1 MARAGV
7 GKIIPDRVAPKKAA
21 PAPAPKPAPKPSPA
35 PAPRLTP
42 NQADRAAAKPAPK
55 PSPAPAPVKQT
66 AQFTKAQIEAKERAA
81 AQPVTAKQLIAAGE
95 YSGEAHRFANMAA
108 NAAKKPTVKTPI
120 KTTPKP
126 IVTKKP
132 TVKPPNKTTGHVK
145 PAPPITLTPPP
156 IINEP
161 APTVINDI
169 FPYPDSGYASQDP
182 VITPPP
188 VKSAPIDT
196 VIFVDETFSKELI
209 TDLLFEDVGGQEL
222 LTIARNDTVN
232 GQLVAYQPFKNLDIL
247 QEIYNP
253 TTLLRLQET
262 SDKFFSNFT
271 INLRDKIPKVGSGTD
286 GANYYLDLASG
297 EGVIE
302 FINLRSD
309 EQIEVQIAGAGIIE
323 DVGI

>member
-1 MARAGV
+1 MA
-7 GKIIPDRVAPKKAA
+7 KKSQAQLAA
-21 PAPAPKPAPKPSPA
+21 AFAKQSTPAPAPKPTPKPSPG
-35 PAPRLTP
+35 PAPKASTTTKAQSSIFPGTKTP
-42 NQADRAAAKPAPK
+42 APNTVGPLKSGYVPISKPAPK
-55 PSPAPAPVKQT
+55 LYSGPMIDPKTGKSTIKAATPKKPAAKIISNPKPPVKP
-66 AQFTKAQIEAKERAA
+66 
-81 AQPVTAKQLIAAGE
+81 PVV
-95 YSGEAHRFANMAA
+95 
-108 NAAKKPTVKTPI
+108 KPPPAVKTP
-120 KTTPKP
+120 T
-126 IVTKKP
+126 VDVP
-132 TVKPPNKTTGHVK
+132 TSSPT
-145 PAPPITLTPPP
+145 IT
-156 IINEP
+156 
-161 APTVINDI
+161 NDI
-169 FPYPDSGYASQDP
+169 FATPPATNEDP

-196 VIFVDETFSKELI
+196 VIFIDEAFSSELI

-232 GQLVAYQPFKNLDIL
+232 GQSVIYQPFKNLGIL

-253 TTLLRLQET
+253 TSLLKLQET

-271 INLRDKIPKVGSGTD
+271 INLRDRIPKVGSGLN

-309 EQIEVQIAGAGIIE
+309 EQVEVQIASAGIIE